1 MEKITNIS
9 STRNGNILRK
19 IAKKSK
25 LISLLSHEYIF
36 FIETP
41 NNTWWIDSN
50 SIIHIVNT
58 IQGFLNLRKLKENK
72 GVFI

>member
-41 NNTWWIDSN
+41 NNTW
-50 SIIHIVNT
+50 
-58 IQGFLNLRKLKENK
+58 
-72 GVFI
+72 